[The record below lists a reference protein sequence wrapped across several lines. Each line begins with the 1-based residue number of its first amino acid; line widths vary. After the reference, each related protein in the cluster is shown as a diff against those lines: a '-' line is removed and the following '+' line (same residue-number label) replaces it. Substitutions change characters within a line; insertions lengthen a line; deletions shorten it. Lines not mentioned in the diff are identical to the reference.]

1 MGKKLFVGNMPY
13 NITED
18 ELKNAFSE
26 AGEVASVAII
36 NDKMTGRPRG
46 FGFVEMATEEGA
58 QKAIEMMNGKEVAG
72 RALNVN
78 EAKPREDR
86 PMGGGGGRGGFGGR
100 DRGGY

>member
-78 EAKPREDR
+78 EAKPREDG

>member
-1 MGKKLFVGNMPY
+1 MGKKLFVGNVPY
-13 NITED
+13 QVTED
-18 ELKNAFSE
+18 DLKSAFSE

-36 NDKMTGRPRG
+36 TDKMTGRPRG
-46 FGFVEMATEEGA
+46 FVFVEMATEEGA
-58 QKAIEMMNGKEVAG
+58 QKAIEMMNGKEVGG

-86 PMGGGGGRGGFGGR
+86 PQGGRGGY

>member
-1 MGKKLFVGNMPY
+1 MFMGKKLFVGNVPY

-18 ELKNAFSE
+18 ELKSAFSE

-36 NDKMTGRPRG
+36 TDKMTGRPRG
-46 FGFVEMATEEGA
+46 FVFVEMATEEGA

-86 PMGGGGGRGGFGGR
+86 PMGGGDRGGYGGGRGG
-100 DRGGY
+100 Y

>member
-18 ELKNAFSE
+18 ELKAAFSE

-58 QKAIEMMNGKEVAG
+58 QKAIDTMNGKDVGG

-86 PMGGGGGRGGFGGR
+86 PMGGGDRGGRGGFGGR
-100 DRGGY
+100 GGY

>member
-1 MGKKLFVGNMPY
+1 MGKKLFVGNVPY

-18 ELKNAFSE
+18 ELKGAFSA

-36 NDKMTGRPRG
+36 TDKMTGRPRG
-46 FGFVEMATEEGA
+46 FVFVEMATEDGA
-58 QKAIEMMNGKEVAG
+58 QKAIEMMNGKEVGG

-86 PMGGGGGRGGFGGR
+86 PMGDRGGRGGFGGR
-100 DRGGY
+100 GGY

>member
-1 MGKKLFVGNMPY
+1 MGKKLFVGNVPY

-18 ELKNAFSE
+18 ELKSAFSA

-36 NDKMTGRPRG
+36 TDKMTGRPRG
-46 FGFVEMATEEGA
+46 FVFVEMATEEGA

-86 PMGGGGGRGGFGGR
+86 PMGGGRGGFGGR
-100 DRGGY
+100 GGY